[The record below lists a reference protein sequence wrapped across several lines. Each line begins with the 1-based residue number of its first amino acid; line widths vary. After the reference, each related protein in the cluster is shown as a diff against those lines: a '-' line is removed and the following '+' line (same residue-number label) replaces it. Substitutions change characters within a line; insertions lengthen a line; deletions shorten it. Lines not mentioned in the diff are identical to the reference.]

1 MERAVAARLAFKT
14 VAETKVALAVAV
26 ARNAGYD
33 SLEESLTVTAGGED
47 VPLTELSDHH
57 GGRFHYMEF
66 AEPTEVLVEYS
77 ATVTGFALPEEPG
90 LMELI
95 RYVRPSRYA
104 ESDRLLP
111 TAYAEFG
118 GLQGEELLH
127 AVRNWVFSELRYVSG
142 SSRGTDGAVET
153 LLHRRGVCRDFAHLA
168 IALLRSKNVP
178 ARLAAVYAPGLT
190 PMDFHAV
197 AEAHINGA
205 WHVIDPTGLAPRESM
220 LRITA
225 GRDSS
230 DTAFLSTV
238 GGSLSLKEL
247 SVTAVVDETAAG
259 RPGEARRHPLGVRGR
274 AASGPAS
281 AHGLSARRPRRG
293 ASRSAAA
300 APAVRRRR
308 GPGPRARRCRARVP
322 GRSASAGPVRHR

>member
-1 MERAVAARLAFKT
+1 MERSVAARLAFKT
-14 VAETKVALAVAV
+14 VAQTKVALAVAV
-26 ARNAGYD
+26 ARNSGY
-33 SLEESLTVTAGGED
+33 SGFRESLSVTAGGDD
-47 VPLTELSDHH
+47 VPVTELPDYH

-77 ATVTGFALPEEPG
+77 ATVTGVALPDEAS

-118 GLQGEELLH
+118 GLAGEELLH
-127 AVRNWVFSELRYVSG
+127 AVRNWVYSELRYVSG
-142 SSRGTDGAVET
+142 SSRGTDGAVDT
-153 LLHRRGVCRDFAHLA
+153 LLHRRGVCRDYAHLA

-178 ARLAAVYAPGLT
+178 ARLAAVYAPGLS

-197 AEAHINGA
+197 AEAHLNGA
-205 WHVIDPTGLAPRESM
+205 WQIIDPTGLAPRESM

-225 GRDSS
+225 GRDSA

-238 GGSLSLKEL
+238 GGSLSLREL
-247 SVTAVVDETAAG
+247 VVTAVVH
-259 RPGEARRHPLGVRGR
+259 GEL
-274 AASGPAS
+274 PAED
-281 AHGLSARRPRRG
+281 
-293 ASRSAAA
+293 
-300 APAVRRRR
+300 PAKLVVLR
-308 GPGPRARRCRARVP
+308 
-322 GRSASAGPVRHR
+322 

>member
-1 MERAVAARLAFKT
+1 MERSVAARLAFKT
-14 VAETKVALAVAV
+14 VAETKVALAVSV
-26 ARNAGYD
+26 ARNAGY
-33 SLEESLTVTAGGED
+33 SGFEETLSVTAGGED
-47 VPLTELSDHH
+47 VALTELSDSH

-66 AEPTEVLVEYS
+66 AEPAEVLVEYS
-77 ATVTGFALPEEPG
+77 ATVTGFAVPDEPG

-111 TAYAEFG
+111 TAYAEFDAVAG
-118 GLQGEELLH
+118 AELLN
-127 AVRNWVFSELRYVSG
+127 AVRNWVFRELRYVSG

-153 LLHRRGVCRDFAHLA
+153 LLHRRGVCRDYAHLA

-178 ARLAAVYAPGLT
+178 ARLAAVYAPGLS

-197 AEAHINGA
+197 AEAYVNGA

-238 GGSLSLKEL
+238 GGSLSLREL
-247 SVTAVVDETAAG
+247 KVTAVVQGELPDED
-259 RPGEARRHPLGVRGR
+259 
-274 AASGPAS
+274 PAK
-281 AHGLSARRPRRG
+281 LIVLR
-293 ASRSAAA
+293 
-300 APAVRRRR
+300 
-308 GPGPRARRCRARVP
+308 
-322 GRSASAGPVRHR
+322 

>member
-1 MERAVAARLAFKT
+1 MERSVAARLVFKT
-14 VAETKVALAVAV
+14 VAETKVALAVSV
-26 ARNAGYD
+26 ARNPGYT
-33 SLEESLTVTAGGED
+33 SLDESLSVTSGGEQ

-66 AEPTEVLVEYS
+66 AEPAEVTVDYT
-77 ATVTGFALPEEPG
+77 ATVTGLAAPEAPN

-118 GLQGEELLH
+118 GIHGEELLH

-153 LLHRRGVCRDFAHLA
+153 LLNRRGVCRDFAHLA
-168 IALLRSKNVP
+168 ISLLRSKDIP
-178 ARLAAVYAPGLT
+178 ARLVAVYAPGLT

-197 AEAHINGA
+197 AEACINGA
-205 WHVIDPTGLAPRESM
+205 WYVIDPTGLAPRQSM

-247 SVTAVVDETAAG
+247 KVTAVVNGDLPVEDPAALV
-259 RPGEARRHPLGVRGR
+259 ALH
-274 AASGPAS
+274 
-281 AHGLSARRPRRG
+281 
-293 ASRSAAA
+293 
-300 APAVRRRR
+300 
-308 GPGPRARRCRARVP
+308 
-322 GRSASAGPVRHR
+322 

>member
-1 MERAVAARLAFKT
+1 MERTVAARMVFKT
-14 VAETKVALAVAV
+14 VAHTKAALAIAV
-26 ARNAGYD
+26 AKNPGYTSFD
-33 SLEESLTVTAGGED
+33 ESLTVTAAGVP
-47 VPLTELSDHH
+47 VPLRELADHH
-57 GGRFHYMEF
+57 GGRLHYMEF
-66 AEPTEVLVEYS
+66 AEPAEVTIDYT
-77 ATVTGFALPEEPG
+77 ATVAGRAEPEEAT
-90 LMELI
+90 MAELI

-118 GLQGEELLH
+118 GLHGEELLR
-127 AVRNWVFSELRYVSG
+127 AVRNWVFGELKYVSG

-168 IALLRSKNVP
+168 IALLRSKDIP
-178 ARLAAVYAPGLT
+178 ARLAAVYAPGLS

-197 AEAHINGA
+197 AEAHVNGA

-238 GGSLSLKEL
+238 GGRLTLHEL
-247 SVTAVVDETAAG
+247 RVNAVVN
-259 RPGEARRHPLGVRGR
+259 GELPSEDPSRLVVLG
-274 AASGPAS
+274 
-281 AHGLSARRPRRG
+281 
-293 ASRSAAA
+293 
-300 APAVRRRR
+300 
-308 GPGPRARRCRARVP
+308 
-322 GRSASAGPVRHR
+322 

>member
-1 MERAVAARLAFKT
+1 MERSVAARLVFKT
-14 VAETKVALAVAV
+14 VAETKVALAVSV
-26 ARNAGYD
+26 ARNPGYT
-33 SLEESLTVTAGGED
+33 SLEESLSVTSGGEQ
-47 VPLTELSDHH
+47 VPVTELHDHH

-66 AEPTEVLVEYS
+66 AEPAEVTVDYA
-77 ATVTGFALPEEPG
+77 ATVTGVATPEVPN

-118 GLQGEELLH
+118 GIHGEELLH
-127 AVRNWVFSELRYVSG
+127 AVRNWVSSELRYVSG

-153 LLHRRGVCRDFAHLA
+153 LLNRRGVCRDFAHLA
-168 IALLRSKNVP
+168 ISLLRSKDIP
-178 ARLAAVYAPGLT
+178 ARLVAVYAPGLA

-197 AEAHINGA
+197 AEAHLNGG
-205 WHVIDPTGLAPRESM
+205 WYVIDPTGLAPRESM

-238 GGSLSLKEL
+238 GGNLSLKEL
-247 SVTAVVDETAAG
+247 KVTAVVNGDLPLEDPAALV
-259 RPGEARRHPLGVRGR
+259 ALQ
-274 AASGPAS
+274 
-281 AHGLSARRPRRG
+281 
-293 ASRSAAA
+293 
-300 APAVRRRR
+300 
-308 GPGPRARRCRARVP
+308 
-322 GRSASAGPVRHR
+322 

>member
-1 MERAVAARLAFKT
+1 MERIVSARMAFTTAAD
-14 VAETKVALAVAV
+14 TKVAMAVAV
-26 ARNAGYD
+26 ARNPGY
-33 SLEESLTVTAGGED
+33 SALEESLSVTAAGED
-47 VPLTELSDHH
+47 VPLTELADHH

-66 AEPTEVLVEYS
+66 AGPTEVLVEYG
-77 ATVTGFALPEEPG
+77 ATVTGFAEPEEPG

-118 GLQGEELLH
+118 GLQGRELLR
-127 AVRNWVFSELRYVSG
+127 AVRDWVYSELRYVSG

-168 IALLRSKNVP
+168 ISLLRSKNVP
-178 ARLAAVYAPGLT
+178 ARLAAVYAPGLS

-197 AEAHINGA
+197 AEAHVDGA
-205 WHVIDPTGLAPRESM
+205 WHIIDPTGLAPRQSM

-238 GGSLSLKEL
+238 GGSLSLREL
-247 SVTAVVDETAAG
+247 KVTATVTGELPVEDTAALLAI
-259 RPGEARRHPLGVRGR
+259 R
-274 AASGPAS
+274 
-281 AHGLSARRPRRG
+281 
-293 ASRSAAA
+293 
-300 APAVRRRR
+300 
-308 GPGPRARRCRARVP
+308 
-322 GRSASAGPVRHR
+322 

>member
-1 MERAVAARLAFKT
+1 MERSVAARLVFKT
-14 VAETKVALAVAV
+14 VAETKVALAVSV
-26 ARNAGYD
+26 ARNPGYT
-33 SLEESLTVTAGGED
+33 SLEESLSVTSGGEQ
-47 VPLTELSDHH
+47 VPVTELGDHH

-66 AEPTEVLVEYS
+66 AEPAEVTVDYA
-77 ATVTGFALPEEPG
+77 ATVTGVATPEVPN

-118 GLQGEELLH
+118 GIHGEELLH

-153 LLHRRGVCRDFAHLA
+153 LLNRRGVCRDFAHLA
-168 IALLRSKNVP
+168 ISLLRSKDIP
-178 ARLAAVYAPGLT
+178 ARLVAVYAPGLA

-197 AEAHINGA
+197 AEAHLNGG
-205 WHVIDPTGLAPRESM
+205 WYVIDPTGLAPRESM

-247 SVTAVVDETAAG
+247 KVTAVVNGDLPLEDPAALV
-259 RPGEARRHPLGVRGR
+259 ALQ
-274 AASGPAS
+274 
-281 AHGLSARRPRRG
+281 
-293 ASRSAAA
+293 
-300 APAVRRRR
+300 
-308 GPGPRARRCRARVP
+308 
-322 GRSASAGPVRHR
+322 

>member
-1 MERAVAARLAFKT
+1 MQRSVAARLVFKT
-14 VAETKVALAVAV
+14 TAETKVALAVAV
-26 ARNAGYD
+26 ASNPGY
-33 SLEESLTVTAGGED
+33 SSVTETLSVTAGGQN
-47 VPLTELSDHH
+47 VPVTELADDH
-57 GGRFHYMEF
+57 GGRFHYFEL
-66 AEPTEVLVEYS
+66 ADPSEVTVDYAATVSGQAIPQEPT
-77 ATVTGFALPEEPG
+77 
-90 LMELI
+90 LMDLI

-127 AVRNWVFSELRYVSG
+127 TVRNWVSTELRYISG

-178 ARLAAVYAPGLT
+178 CRLAAVYAPGLS

-197 AEAHINGA
+197 VEAHLNGA
-205 WHVIDPTGLAPRESM
+205 WHIIDPTGLAPRESM

-230 DTAFLSTV
+230 DTAFLSTI
-238 GGSLSLKEL
+238 GGSLTLREL
-247 SVTAVVDETAAG
+247 GVTAVVDGILPEEDPSKLVVL
-259 RPGEARRHPLGVRGR
+259 R
-274 AASGPAS
+274 
-281 AHGLSARRPRRG
+281 
-293 ASRSAAA
+293 
-300 APAVRRRR
+300 
-308 GPGPRARRCRARVP
+308 
-322 GRSASAGPVRHR
+322 

>member
-1 MERAVAARLAFKT
+1 MERKVAARLVFKT
-14 VAETKVALAVAV
+14 VTDTKVALAIAV
-26 ARNAGYD
+26 ARNPGY
-33 SLEESLTVTAGGED
+33 ESLSERLSITAAGED
-47 VPLTELSDHH
+47 VPFQELSDHH

-66 AEPTEVLVEYS
+66 AEPSEVAVDYQ
-77 ATVTGFALPEEPG
+77 ATVVGSAVPDESS

-111 TAYAEFG
+111 TSYAEFG
-118 GLQGEELLH
+118 GMQGEELLQ
-127 AVRNWVFSELRYVSG
+127 AVRTWVSSELRYLSG

-168 IALLRSKNVP
+168 IALLRSKDIP
-178 ARLAAVYAPGLT
+178 ARLTAVYAPGLS

-205 WHVIDPTGLAPRESM
+205 WYVIDPTGLAPRETM

-238 GGSLSLKEL
+238 GGSLQLLNLK
-247 SVTAVVDETAAG
+247 V
-259 RPGEARRHPLGVRGR
+259 
-274 AASGPAS
+274 S
-281 AHGLSARRPRRG
+281 AIAEGDLPVEDP
-293 ASRSAAA
+293 SRLVAL
-300 APAVRRRR
+300 R
-308 GPGPRARRCRARVP
+308 
-322 GRSASAGPVRHR
+322 

>member
-1 MERAVAARLAFKT
+1 MQRSVATRLAFKT
-14 VAETKVALAVAV
+14 VADTKVVLAVSA
-26 ARNAGYD
+26 ALNSGY
-33 SLEESLTVTAGGED
+33 SGFVETLSVTTGGSD
-47 VPLTELSDHH
+47 VPLAELTDHH

-66 AEPTEVLVEYS
+66 AEPSEVLVEYA
-77 ATVTGFALPEEPG
+77 ATVTGIAVPEEPR
-90 LMELI
+90 LMDLI

-118 GLQGEELLH
+118 GVQGEELLH
-127 AVRNWVFSELRYVSG
+127 AVRNWVYSELRYLSG

-153 LLHRRGVCRDFAHLA
+153 LLQRRGVCRDFAHLA
-168 IALLRSKNVP
+168 ISLLRAKDVP
-178 ARLAAVYAPGLT
+178 ARLAAVYAPGLS

-205 WHVIDPTGLAPRESM
+205 WHIIDPTGLAPRESM

-238 GGSLSLKEL
+238 GGSLSLTQL
-247 SVTAVVDETAAG
+247 QVTAVVDGALPDED
-259 RPGEARRHPLGVRGR
+259 
-274 AASGPAS
+274 PAK
-281 AHGLSARRPRRG
+281 L
-293 ASRSAAA
+293 
-300 APAVRRRR
+300 VTLQ
-308 GPGPRARRCRARVP
+308 
-322 GRSASAGPVRHR
+322 

>member
-1 MERAVAARLAFKT
+1 MERTVAARLVFKT
-14 VAETKVALAVAV
+14 VADTKAALAIAV
-26 ARNAGYD
+26 AKNPGYTSFD
-33 SLEESLTVTAGGED
+33 ESLTVTADGAT
-47 VPLTELSDHH
+47 VPFRELADYH
-57 GGRFHYMEF
+57 GGRLHYMEF
-66 AEPTEVLVEYS
+66 ADPVEVTVEYS
-77 ATVTGFALPEEPG
+77 ATVVGRAEPEEST
-90 LMELI
+90 LAELI

-118 GLQGEELLH
+118 GMHGAELIQS
-127 AVRNWVFSELRYVSG
+127 VRNWVYGELRYVSG

-168 IALLRSKNVP
+168 IALLRSKDIP
-178 ARLAAVYAPGLT
+178 ARLAAVYAPGLA

-197 AEAHINGA
+197 AEAHVNGA

-238 GGSLSLKEL
+238 GGRLTLNEL
-247 SVTAVVDETAAG
+247 RVTAVVNGELPVEDPAG
-259 RPGEARRHPLGVRGR
+259 MVVLG
-274 AASGPAS
+274 
-281 AHGLSARRPRRG
+281 
-293 ASRSAAA
+293 
-300 APAVRRRR
+300 
-308 GPGPRARRCRARVP
+308 
-322 GRSASAGPVRHR
+322 

>member
-1 MERAVAARLAFKT
+1 MERSVSARLAFRT
-14 VAETKVALAVAV
+14 TAQTKVAMAIAA
-26 ARNAGYD
+26 ARNSGY
-33 SLEESLTVTAGGED
+33 SSFEESLSVVAGGAD
-47 VPLTELSDHH
+47 VPLTEVSDHH

-66 AEPTEVLVEYS
+66 DQPAEVTVEYN
-77 ATVTGFALPEEPG
+77 ATVTGRAVPERA
-90 LMELI
+90 ELADRI

-118 GLQGEELLH
+118 GIHGAGLLH
-127 AVRNWVFSELRYVSG
+127 AVRNWVNGELRYISG

-153 LLHRRGVCRDFAHLA
+153 LLSRRGVCRDFAHLA
-168 IALLRSKNVP
+168 IALLRSKDIP
-178 ARLAAVYAPGLT
+178 ARLAAVYAPGLS

-197 AEAHINGA
+197 AEAYVDGA

-238 GGSLSLKEL
+238 GGSLTLTRL
-247 SVTAVVDETAAG
+247 RVTAVVNGELPVEDPS
-259 RPGEARRHPLGVRGR
+259 RPVLLG
-274 AASGPAS
+274 
-281 AHGLSARRPRRG
+281 
-293 ASRSAAA
+293 
-300 APAVRRRR
+300 
-308 GPGPRARRCRARVP
+308 
-322 GRSASAGPVRHR
+322 

>member
-1 MERAVAARLAFKT
+1 MERTVAARLVFKT
-14 VAETKVALAVAV
+14 VVAETKVALAVSV
-26 ARNAGYD
+26 ARNPGYS
-33 SLEESLTVTAGGED
+33 SLEESLSVTSGAEQ
-47 VPLTELSDHH
+47 VPATELSDHH

-66 AEPTEVLVEYS
+66 AEPTEVTVDYT
-77 ATVTGFALPEEPG
+77 ATVAGLAQPEEPNR
-90 LMELI
+90 MELI

-168 IALLRSKNVP
+168 IALLRSKDVP
-178 ARLAAVYAPGLT
+178 ARLVAVYAPGLS

-197 AEAHINGA
+197 AEAYINNA

-220 LRITA
+220 VRITA

-238 GGSLSLKEL
+238 GGSLSLREL
-247 SVTAVVDETAAG
+247 RVTAVVNGDL
-259 RPGEARRHPLGVRGR
+259 PLED
-274 AASGPAS
+274 PAKLV
-281 AHGLSARRPRRG
+281 ALA
-293 ASRSAAA
+293 
-300 APAVRRRR
+300 
-308 GPGPRARRCRARVP
+308 
-322 GRSASAGPVRHR
+322 